1 MMTPLEQLMAAL
13 LLAKR
18 NDWTIDTAKLRSTLA
33 QLAPSERDTLIESLV
48 KGSRS

>member
-1 MMTPLEQLMAAL
+1 MTPLEQLMHAL

-18 NDWTIDTAKLRSTLA
+18 NDWAIDTAKLRATLA
-33 QLAPSERDTLIESLV
+33 NLAQSERDTLVISLV